1 MAFVFRADR
10 DLNTS
15 TTEPNDVGPGQYYL
29 LHQNLKTEPTNLSIP
44 FNTSEKRLKNIIF
57 WSWTS
62 RL

>member
-44 FNTSEKRLKNIIF
+44 FNTSEKRLKKI
-57 WSWTS
+57 
-62 RL
+62 